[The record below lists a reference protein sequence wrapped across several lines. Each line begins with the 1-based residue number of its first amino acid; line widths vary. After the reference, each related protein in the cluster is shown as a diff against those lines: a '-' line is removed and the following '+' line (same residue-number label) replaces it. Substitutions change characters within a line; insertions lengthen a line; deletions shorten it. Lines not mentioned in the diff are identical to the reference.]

1 MAPSS
6 VGVRGRK
13 FDMVPAFEAALALHY
28 GRNVVNADALPNG
41 LEWRRTRFA
50 SPNATSC
57 SRPSFRDP

>member
-41 LEWRRTRFA
+41 LE
-50 SPNATSC
+50 
-57 SRPSFRDP
+57 